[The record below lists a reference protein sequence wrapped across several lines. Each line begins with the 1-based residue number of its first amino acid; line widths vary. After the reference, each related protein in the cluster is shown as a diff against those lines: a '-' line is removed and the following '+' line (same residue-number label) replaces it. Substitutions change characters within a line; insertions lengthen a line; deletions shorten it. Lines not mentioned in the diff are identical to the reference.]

1 MNAGPPS
8 EENFGADAAADAQPA
23 AAEGDADIDISPG
36 LLLSRARQ
44 ARGLSI
50 ADVARA
56 IKFSPKQI
64 EAIESDD
71 LDPTS
76 ASTTFIRGFIRSY
89 AKLLHIDPQPLLA
102 MLEQPAPQVDDMIQ
116 LPQDGGTALPQPI
129 EESRFP
135 LPPWLLP
142 ALLAIAAAAASLIWH
157 LNASDRGVD
166 LPVARVPNSPSASP
180 PAAPASSSGGDTVS
194 SPSVNGNAEPL
205 PAGSGPT
212 SQIPAESI
220 PAHGT
225 DAAAQPAFSAGPDAH
240 RLVFTF
246 TGKSWVEVRDARQS
260 VLLSQSSDAGSSQV
274 VSGKPPFALVIGNAP
289 NVRLQYDEREI
300 DLQPYTRVDVARLN
314 LE

>member
-23 AAEGDADIDISPG
+23 AAEGDADISPG
-36 LLLSRARQ
+36 VLLSRARQ

-50 ADVARA
+50 ADVART

-129 EESRFP
+129 EEPRIT
-135 LPPWLLP
+135 LPRWLLP
-142 ALLAIAAAAASLIWH
+142 ALLAIAAAAAGLIWH

-166 LPVARVPNSPSASP
+166 LPVVRAPDPPSAP
-180 PAAPASSSGGDTVS
+180 PVAPAAVSSGGGDVVS
-194 SPSVNGNAEPL
+194 SPSVNPNVEPL
-205 PAGSGPT
+205 PAGSGAA
-212 SQIPAESI
+212 SQTFAGSISAPA
-220 PAHGT
+220 PAL
-225 DAAAQPAFSAGPDAH
+225 AQPGPPAAPGSH
-240 RLVFTF
+240 QLVFTF
-246 TGKSWVEVRDARQS
+246 TGKSWVEVRDATQA
-260 VLLSQSSDAGSSQV
+260 VLLSQNSDAGSRQV
-274 VSGKPPFALVIGNAP
+274 VSGKPPFALVIGSAP